1 MLFRNN
7 PSSQLLRKGGLIA
20 GEIDQMFSA
29 FKQSRR
35 HDPTR
40 SVDACMTLE

>member
-7 PSSQLLRKGGLIA
+7 PTRQLRRKGGLIA
-20 GEIDQMFSA
+20 GKIDQMFSA

-35 HDPTR
+35 HDQSR
-40 SVDACMTLE
+40 SVDAYMTLE